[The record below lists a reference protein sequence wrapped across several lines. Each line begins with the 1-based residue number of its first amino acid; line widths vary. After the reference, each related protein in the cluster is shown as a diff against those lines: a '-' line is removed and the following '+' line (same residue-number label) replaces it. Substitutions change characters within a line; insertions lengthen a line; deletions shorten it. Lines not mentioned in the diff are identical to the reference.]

1 MAKNYS
7 EAVAEAIQRMEDV
20 AERGEEAIVSD
31 AVAYID
37 SLMTPEE
44 RAESKRRV
52 ALISKNRK

>member
-20 AERGEEAIVSD
+20 AERGEEAIGSD
-31 AVAYID
+31 AVAYIY

-44 RAESKRRV
+44 RAESRTHKQ
-52 ALISKNRK
+52 K